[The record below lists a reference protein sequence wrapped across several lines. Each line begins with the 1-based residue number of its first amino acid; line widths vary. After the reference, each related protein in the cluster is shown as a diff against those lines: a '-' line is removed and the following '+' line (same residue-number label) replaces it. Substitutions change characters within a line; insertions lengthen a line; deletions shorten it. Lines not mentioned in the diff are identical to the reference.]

1 MFREDTLI
9 LEISDHEQNVM
20 IDALSDYR
28 SSKLS
33 ESESTDSIDALLIK
47 TIKAPTRREK
57 RRLDRGETP

>member
-9 LEISDHEQNVM
+9 LEINDHEQNVM

-33 ESESTDSIDALLIK
+33 ENESTDSIDALLIK